1 MKKICTLFIG
11 IISILS
17 VSAQQDPQ
25 FTQFMGD
32 RLSINPAFA
41 GSKDAICGTLMYRNQ
56 WSGFDGAPKTVL
68 FNGHAPIKSI
78 RSGVGLTFFN
88 DNIGQ
93 LNTNILR
100 AHYSYHLKLGSNFL
114 NLGASIGM
122 YNSTIGADWVSIDPV
137 ANDDAIPVAQQ
148 SNTKFD
154 ASFGL
159 YFHRP
164 GKFYA
169 GLSSTHLSQ
178 GQMEDVNIEIARHY
192 YLMGGYIF
200 DINPMFNINPNV
212 LIKSDIAST
221 QYDLNVNGEYH
232 TGNKMIWLGV
242 TYRTVDA
249 IAPQLGYQQQ
259 FGKNTLRVGYSYDIT
274 TSQLSNYSN
283 GSHEI
288 MVNFCFKI
296 EKPLSK
302 EIHKSVR
309 FL

>member
-11 IISILS
+11 IFSILS
-17 VSAQQDPQ
+17 VFAQQDPQ

-56 WSGFDGAPKTVL
+56 WSGFDGAPTTVL

-100 AHYSYHLKLGSNFL
+100 AHYAYHLKLGSNFL

-122 YNSTIGADWVSIDPV
+122 YNSAIGSEWVAIDPV
-137 ANDDAIPVAQQ
+137 EGDDAIPLSQQ

-178 GQMEDVNIEIARHY
+178 GEMEDVNIEIARHY

>member
-1 MKKICTLFIG
+1 MIRILTLLIG
-11 IISILS
+11 LS
-17 VSAQQDPQ
+17 VIWNASAQQDPQ
-25 FTQFMGD
+25 FTQFMAD

-41 GSKDAICGTLMYRNQ
+41 GSKDAICATLMYRNQ
-56 WSGFDGAPKTVL
+56 WAGFDGAPTTML
-68 FNGHAPIKSI
+68 FNGHAPIRSI

-100 AHYSYHLKLGSNFL
+100 AHYAYHLRVGSSFL
-114 NLGASIGM
+114 NVGASIGM
-122 YNSTIGADWVSIDPV
+122 YNSSIGTNWQPITQED
-137 ANDDAIPVAQQ
+137 NAIPYTGQ

-154 ASFGL
+154 ASLGV

-164 GKFYA
+164 GQFYA
-169 GLSSTHLSQ
+169 GLSSTHLSE
-178 GQMEDVNIEIARHY
+178 GDMEDVNIAIARHY

-200 DINPMFNINPNV
+200 DVHPSINLNPNV
-212 LIKSDIAST
+212 LVKSDIAST
-221 QYDLNVNGEYH
+221 QYDINLNAEYH

-249 IAPQLGYQQQ
+249 IAPQLGYQHQ
-259 FGKNTLRVGYSYDIT
+259 FGKNTLRVGYSYDVT
-274 TSQLSNYSN
+274 TSELSNYSN

-288 MVNFCFKI
+288 SVNFCFKI

-302 EIHKSVR
+302 EVHKSVR

>member
-1 MKKICTLFIG
+1 
-11 IISILS
+11 
-17 VSAQQDPQ
+17 
-25 FTQFMGD
+25 
-32 RLSINPAFA
+32 
-41 GSKDAICGTLMYRNQ
+41 
-56 WSGFDGAPKTVL
+56 
-68 FNGHAPIKSI
+68 
-78 RSGVGLTFFN
+78 
-88 DNIGQ
+88 
-93 LNTNILR
+93 
-100 AHYSYHLKLGSNFL
+100 
-114 NLGASIGM
+114 M
-122 YNSTIGADWVSIDPV
+122 YNSSIGADWVSIDPV

-178 GQMEDVNIEIARHY
+178 GQMEAVNIEIARHY

-249 IAPQLGYQQQ
+249 IAPQLGYQHQ

>member
-1 MKKICTLFIG
+1 MIW
-11 IISILS
+11 SA
-17 VSAQQDPQ
+17 SAQQDPQ
-25 FTQFMGD
+25 FTQFMAD

-41 GSKDAICGTLMYRNQ
+41 GSKDAICATLMYRNQ
-56 WSGFDGAPKTVL
+56 WAGFDGAPTTMLLNV
-68 FNGHAPIKSI
+68 HAPIRSI

-100 AHYSYHLKLGSNFL
+100 AHYAYHLKVGSSFL

-122 YNSTIGADWVSIDPV
+122 YNSAIGNQWKPITID
-137 ANDDAIPVAQQ
+137 DDAIPFTGQ

-154 ASFGL
+154 ASFGV
-159 YFHRP
+159 YFHKP
-164 GKFYA
+164 GQFYA
-169 GLSSTHLSQ
+169 GLSSTHLTEGDMQ
-178 GQMEDVNIEIARHY
+178 DVNIAIARHY

-200 DINPMFNINPNV
+200 NVHPSININPNV
-212 LIKSDIAST
+212 LVKSDIAST
-221 QYDLNVNGEYH
+221 QYDINLNAEYLA
-232 TGNKMIWLGV
+232 GNKMIWLGV

-249 IAPQLGYQQQ
+249 IAPQVGYQHQ
-259 FGKNTLRVGYSYDIT
+259 FGKNTLRVGYSYDVT
-274 TSQLSNYSN
+274 TSELSNYSN

-288 MVNFCFKI
+288 SVNFCFKI

>member
-1 MKKICTLFIG
+1 MKRLFTLLIG
-11 IISILS
+11 LSIVWN

-25 FTQFMGD
+25 FTQFMAD

-41 GSKDAICGTLMYRNQ
+41 GSKDAVCATLMYRNQ
-56 WSGFDGAPKTVL
+56 WAGFDGAPTTMM
-68 FNGHAPIKSI
+68 FNGHAPIRSI

-93 LNTNILR
+93 LSTNILR
-100 AHYSYHLKLGSNFL
+100 AHYAYHLKVGSNFL
-114 NLGASIGM
+114 NVGASIGM
-122 YNSTIGADWVSIDPV
+122 YNSSIGTNWRPIDEE
-137 ANDDAIPVAQQ
+137 DDVIPMVGQ

-154 ASFGL
+154 ASLGV

-164 GKFYA
+164 GQFYA

-178 GQMEDVNIEIARHY
+178 GEMEDVNIEIARHY

-200 DINPMFNINPNV
+200 DLNPSFNINPNV

-221 QYDLNVNGEYH
+221 QYDLNVNAEYH

-249 IAPQLGYQQQ
+249 IAPQVGYQHQ
-259 FGKNTLRVGYSYDIT
+259 FGKNVLRVGYSYDVT

-288 MVNFCFKI
+288 SVNFCFKI
-296 EKPLSK
+296 EKPLPK
-302 EIHKSVR
+302 EIHKTVR